1 MNTSEMLLEQSL
13 RDSPST
19 ADLRYR
25 MRMRNGESKK
35 TARPS
40 SAGDLGVGPRVG
52 HRGASAEDLPV
63 CAMFSQEFVRMKQ
76 NLPFSRP
83 VSAYARTP
91 EQQKA
96 ATLAE
101 SEGYTV
107 TDRLHIR
114 NDKIGFIQDGQRF
127 PWQESRAQMANVRA
141 LPMAQKLSSF
151 KELPAEEEL
160 ATEVETALDGVYQSY
175 FPVSRLWTLRDEGRL
190 MTEVES
196 ANVQGQRGGE
206 ITFTTGQMPGW
217 RVRETNL
224 MQLMTLLR
232 RTCSLNDEAL
242 DKLRPQ
248 LISLAEDA
256 NPIISRGRFFAI
268 MDIMLSQVGVQGN
281 DADTMERMSRV
292 FNTSGDLRLTFHEM
306 LDGLAILLGGAAEQ
320 KFELFFLMYQHVDPR
335 RVGSG
340 ALLDRQNGQTGQTHA
355 AASQFCVYKM
365 MTEINR
371 QIIDPILGHTGLEGK
386 FWRKKA
392 AEEISSF
399 VEDMRYSGHEM
410 LTFAQLWNGLST
422 PRRHRS
428 WLVELIGMD
437 QIQLIET
444 GVDTGAWKIA
454 FGTTAETE
462 KSLRTHGTAIMAANR
477 TRSKSISTHMD
488 REAAVERAR
497 AAAAHMENAEARR
510 RKKTNPRP
518 QSVRKKES
526 MSFRRN
532 IKGQKP
538 LHKGAA
544 TLEEA
549 KRASAAAQGKG
560 RAVSDRT
567 ANSGGNEMRKDLS
580 GEESAHS
587 AAVPL
592 YTIALR
598 AAAKAKDEV
607 ESGGVTWEFD
617 AALPKPAGQQ
627 GLKQLRWKRFDPVT
641 EMTCESAFQ
650 ANTHHVTMSSATWLL
665 GEEFVRHEGDGAAV
679 INFLPEA
686 TQFEGDDWFGM
697 VLVNKRSG
705 RRRRV
710 RRIYRLDLGEANDDQ
725 LANIVANIAIVARI
739 NTEGCMPR
747 EALLDALTA
756 QELTL
761 YQARRRLGLVHDAEK
776 SQQLTRNQVKETFSI
791 IFEQSNAGG
800 MADVL
805 VVLKELRARMQAIVR
820 AMHSPKRQ
828 PTVPASKLL
837 WQEDLQDE
845 GGESTKPAGT
855 K

>member
-1 MNTSEMLLEQSL
+1 MDASEVLLEQSL

-19 ADLRYR
+19 EDLRHR
-25 MRMRNGESKK
+25 MRVRNGECKK
-35 TARPS
+35 PSRPA
-40 SAGDLGVGPRVG
+40 SAGNLGVGPRVG
-52 HRGASAEDLPV
+52 HRGARAEDLPV
-63 CAMFSQEFVRMKQ
+63 CAMFSQEFERMKQ
-76 NLPFSRP
+76 NLPSSRP
-83 VSAYARTP
+83 VSAFARTP
-91 EQQKA
+91 EKQKA
-96 ATLAE
+96 ANLAE

-127 PWQESRAQMANVRA
+127 PWQEDRAQMANVRA

-151 KELPAEEEL
+151 KELPAEAEI
-160 ATEVETALDGVYQSY
+160 AAEVETALDGVYQSY
-175 FPVSRLWTLRDEGRL
+175 FPVSRLWALRDEGRL

-196 ANVQGQRGGE
+196 AKVQGQRGGD

-232 RTCSLNDEAL
+232 RTCSLNNEAL

-268 MDIMLSQVGVQGN
+268 MDIMLSQVGVKGN

-306 LDGLAILLGGAAEQ
+306 LDGLAILLGGTAEQ

-340 ALLDRQNGQTGQTHA
+340 ALLDRQNGQTGQSHA
-355 AASQFCVYKM
+355 AASQFCIYKM
-365 MTEINR
+365 MTEVNR
-371 QIIDPILGHTGLEGK
+371 QIIDPILEHTGLERK

-392 AEEISSF
+392 AEETSSF
-399 VEDMRYSGHEM
+399 VEDMRYTGHEM
-410 LTFAQLWNGLST
+410 LTFAQLWKGLST

-428 WLVELIGMD
+428 WLVDLMSMD

-444 GVDTGAWKIA
+444 GVDTAPWKAA
-454 FGTTAETE
+454 FGTTVETE
-462 KSLRTHGTAIMAANR
+462 NSLRTHGTAIMAANR
-477 TRSKSISTHMD
+477 TRAKTSGTPTE
-488 REAAVERAR
+488 RGAAVERAR
-497 AAAAHMENAEARR
+497 AAAARMENAEARR
-510 RKKTNPRP
+510 REKKNKRP
-518 QSVRKKES
+518 HSLRKKAT

-532 IKGQKP
+532 VEGQKP
-538 LHKGAA
+538 LHKGAT

-549 KRASAAAQGKG
+549 KRASAAAKGKG
-560 RAVSDRT
+560 RAISNGT
-567 ANSGGNEMRKDLS
+567 KMREDLS
-580 GEESAHS
+580 GEESAH
-587 AAVPL
+587 AAVVPL

-598 AAAKAKDEV
+598 AAARAKDEV

-627 GLKQLRWKRFDPVT
+627 GPKQLRWKRFDPVT

-650 ANTHHVTMSSATWLL
+650 ANTHQVTMSSATWLL
-665 GEEFVRHEGDGAAV
+665 GMDFVRHEGDGAAV
-679 INFLPEA
+679 INFVPEA

-697 VLVNKRSG
+697 VLVNRRSG

-710 RRIYRLDLGEANDDQ
+710 RRIYRLDLGEATDEQ
-725 LANIVANIAIVARI
+725 LANIVANISIVARI
-739 NTEGCMPR
+739 NTEGCMAR
-747 EALLDALTA
+747 EALLDALVA

-776 SQQLTRNQVKETFSI
+776 SQQLSRQQVKETFSI

-805 VVLKELRARMQAIVR
+805 AVLKELRARVQAIVR
-820 AMHSPKRQ
+820 SMNSPKRQ
-828 PTVPASKLL
+828 LTVPASKLL
-837 WQEDLQDE
+837 WQPEEDERDD
-845 GGESTKPAGT
+845 STKTAET
-855 K
+855 ERQ